1 MEFMKLNSGKLIVI
15 TQNFERQQMKKENF
29 SIKVLKTWSTYD
41 GGGYQFTLYYDGKKF
56 ANVHNDGN
64 GGWVEVNCEK
74 EEDQKR
80 FDSFIDA
87 LPKWKSSIDGSDMDT
102 TADIFMDELV
112 NEFEFAKKLAKAKK
126 KGVTFRLLS
135 DRSNVF
141 RTLNVLDIDRAKQY
155 LDQNFPNNYALI

>member
-1 MEFMKLNSGKLIVI
+1 
-15 TQNFERQQMKKENF
+15 
-29 SIKVLKTWSTYD
+29 
-41 GGGYQFTLYYDGKKF
+41 
-56 ANVHNDGN
+56 
-64 GGWVEVNCEK
+64 
-74 EEDQKR
+74 
-80 FDSFIDA
+80 

>member
-1 MEFMKLNSGKLIVI
+1 
-15 TQNFERQQMKKENF
+15 MKKELF
-29 SIKVLKTWSTYD
+29 TIKNYKSWSTYD

-80 FDSFIDA
+80 FNSFIDG